1 MTQEQPSSS
10 VGAKQTHTIIQG
22 DVRKAL
28 ATLPDESMDCV
39 VTSPPYWG
47 LRDYKVEPVVWDGVE
62 GCEHDFS
69 VKYHKPKGGG
79 DPVES
84 TQVGNNRTVPH
95 FSYDSVF
102 CSKCSAW
109 KGQLGLE
116 PTFQLYVEH
125 IVGVFHEVKRVLKK
139 TGSLYLN
146 LGDTYS
152 GSNAGRNA
160 DGTVAANM
168 MKYPSQAEAIP
179 SSELGGLQRETG
191 LPSKCLIG
199 IPERVMLAM
208 IDDGLVLRN
217 KIIWHKPNGMPSS
230 VRDRFSNKWESVYFF
245 VKSKRY
251 YFDLDAVR
259 EPHIGR
265 DVRKAWWSRK
275 PEKASGPMERGG
287 RSQWERNGELWERNP
302 AGKNPGDVWEIT
314 TQPFAEAHFATFP
327 EALPERCI
335 KASCPT
341 NGIVLDP
348 FAGSGTTALVAKR
361 LQKSSISIEVKPEY
375 VEMIKR
381 RIYFGSS
388 IDGGIEWRHM
398 TA

>member
-1 MTQEQPSSS
+1 
-10 VGAKQTHTIIQG
+10 
-22 DVRKAL
+22 
-28 ATLPDESMDCV
+28 
-39 VTSPPYWG
+39 
-47 LRDYKVEPVVWDGVE
+47 
-62 GCEHDFS
+62 
-69 VKYHKPKGGG
+69 
-79 DPVES
+79 
-84 TQVGNNRTVPH
+84 
-95 FSYDSVF
+95 
-102 CSKCSAW
+102 
-109 KGQLGLE
+109 
-116 PTFQLYVEH
+116 
-125 IVGVFHEVKRVLKK
+125 
-139 TGSLYLN
+139 
-146 LGDTYS
+146 
-152 GSNAGRNA
+152 
-160 DGTVAANM
+160 
-168 MKYPSQAEAIP
+168 
-179 SSELGGLQRETG
+179 
-191 LPSKCLIG
+191 
-199 IPERVMLAM
+199 MLAM
-208 IDDGLVLRN
+208 IDDGWVLRN
-217 KIIWHKPNGMPSS
+217 KLIWYKPNGMPSS
-230 VRDRFSNKWESVYFF
+230 VRDRFCNKWESVMFF
-245 VKSKRY
+245 VKQGHY

-361 LQKSSISIEVKPEY
+361 LQRSSVSIEIKPEY

-381 RIYFGSS
+381 RIDFGSPS
-388 IDGGIEWRHM
+388 IDGGIEWRYM

>member
-1 MTQEQPSSS
+1 MTVMTQEQPSSS

-28 ATLPDESMDCV
+28 ATLPDESVDCV

-47 LRDYKVEPVVWDGVE
+47 LRDYKIEPVVWDGVE
-62 GCEHDFS
+62 GCEHEWGAPQIFVHQGGATGAEQS
-69 VKYHKPKGGG
+69 IIGATKSGERKPRGAH
-79 DPVES
+79 
-84 TQVGNNRTVPH
+84 Q
-95 FSYDSVF
+95 F
-102 CSKCSAW
+102 CLRCGAW

-116 PTFQLYVEH
+116 PTFQLYVKH
-125 IVGVFHEVKRVLKK
+125 IVDVFHEVHRVLKK

-152 GSNAGRNA
+152 S
-160 DGTVAANM
+160 DT
-168 MKYPSQAEAIP
+168 KDS
-179 SSELGGLQRETG
+179 GGPINKQGIEGVDAQHFNPIKIIRT

-199 IPERVMLAM
+199 IPERVMLGL
-208 IDDGLVLRN
+208 IDDGWILRN
-217 KIIWHKPNGMPSS
+217 KIIWSKPNHMPSS
-230 VRDRFSNKWESVYFF
+230 VKDRFSNGWEAIYLF
-245 VKSKRY
+245 SKQGRY

-259 EPHIGR
+259 EPYIGR

-287 RSQWERNGELWERNP
+287 RSQWERNGELWERDP

-341 NGIVLDP
+341 DGVVLDP
-348 FAGSGTTALVAKR
+348 FAGSGTTTLVAKR
-361 LQKSSISIEVKPEY
+361 LQRSSVSVEVKPEY

-388 IDGGIEWRHM
+388 IDGSIEWRYM